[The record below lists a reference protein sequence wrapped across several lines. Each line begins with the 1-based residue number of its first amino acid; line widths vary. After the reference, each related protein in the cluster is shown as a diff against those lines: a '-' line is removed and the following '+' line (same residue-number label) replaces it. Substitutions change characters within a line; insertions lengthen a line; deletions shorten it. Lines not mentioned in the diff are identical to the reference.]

1 MARTKT
7 HNDSTGALLTG
18 LGLLTAAAFVF
29 LSFAGD
35 AVGATSP
42 ADALIKAATAS
53 DAPKFVGRRD

>member
-1 MARTKT
+1 MSQSHAR
-7 HNDSTGALLTG
+7 NDAKSALLTG

-35 AVGATSP
+35 AVGAVSP

-53 DAPKFVGRRD
+53 NAPQVVARRD

>member
-1 MARTKT
+1 MDRTK
-7 HNDSTGALLTG
+7 HNDAKGALLTG

-42 ADALIKAATAS
+42 ADALVKAATAS
-53 DAPKFVGRRD
+53 NAPTIVARRD